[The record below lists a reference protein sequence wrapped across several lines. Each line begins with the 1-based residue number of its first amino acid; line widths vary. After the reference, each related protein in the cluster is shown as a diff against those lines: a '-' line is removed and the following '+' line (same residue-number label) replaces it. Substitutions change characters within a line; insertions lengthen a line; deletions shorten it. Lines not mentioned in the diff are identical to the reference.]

1 MESLIII
8 HLMKYE
14 LISKINFTVLG
25 HVTVVRRQEIHM
37 SEEELELLVA
47 KWNFTWV
54 YFTLDGLSV
63 YTAAKESVNVGLK
76 LTSFVAEVGI
86 RKVTG

>member
-1 MESLIII
+1 
-8 HLMKYE
+8 
-14 LISKINFTVLG
+14 
-25 HVTVVRRQEIHM
+25 M